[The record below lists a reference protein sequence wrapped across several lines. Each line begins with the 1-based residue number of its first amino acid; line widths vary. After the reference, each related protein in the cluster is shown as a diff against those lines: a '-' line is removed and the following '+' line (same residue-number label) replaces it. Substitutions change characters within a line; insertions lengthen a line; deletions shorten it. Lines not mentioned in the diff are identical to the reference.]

1 MIDKSTNFVA
11 CMMICHLN
19 LKAQRDAITYKRFYG
34 DKESYWVGHALT
46 STPYHFVKGYSGGI
60 GRISRKGQLKPE
72 EVEKMGEEDLLAYR
86 QKLEKAE
93 EIICTLQILHVL
105 ESTGLPLWFNNGLV
119 EYKGV
124 SNDQFIRAEGWV
136 GHDGHWTSGPT
147 RFPNEMCIE
156 QLDGEFDRI
165 LGDERQPEKVNRF
178 SSEMAQTIEGLIKE
192 AQHWDRRCEELGLYV
207 VKKGS

>member
-60 GRISRKGQLKPE
+60 GPISRKGQLKPE
-72 EVEKMGEEDLLAYR
+72 EVEKMREEDLLTYR

-105 ESTGLPLWFNNGLV
+105 ESSGTPLWFNNGLV

-147 RFPNEMCIE
+147 RFPNELCIE

-165 LGDERQPEKVNRF
+165 LGDQRPPKKVNRF
-178 SSEMAQTIEGLIKE
+178 SPEMAQTIEGLIKE
-192 AQHWDRRCEELGLYV
+192 AQRWDKRCEELGLYV
-207 VKKGS
+207 VKKGP